1 MRAISNI
8 FERMIHVREEIIK
21 KLEENAIYQ
30 LDNVNSLAVGGELH
44 QSAIED
50 IATTV
55 IAIQEIEKAEREAL
69 AAKQEFKRDT
79 IIMSLEA
86 GVAVGTLGATVAG
99 LISREKWIKAGFE
112 LETTGTFTI
121 QTLKTIFNS
130 MFKK

>member
-1 MRAISNI
+1 M
-8 FERMIHVREEIIK
+8 REEIIK

-55 IAIQEIEKAEREAL
+55 STIQAIEKEEREAL
-69 AAKQEFKRDT
+69 AAEREFKRDS
-79 IIMSLEA
+79 IIKSLEA
-86 GVAVGTLGATVAG
+86 GVAVGGLGVTIAS
-99 LISREKWIKAGFE
+99 LISREKWIKAGYE

-121 QTLKTIFNS
+121 QTFKTIFNS

>member
-1 MRAISNI
+1 M
-8 FERMIHVREEIIK
+8 REEIIK

-30 LDNVNSLAVGGELH
+30 LDNVNSLAIGGELH
-44 QSAIED
+44 QQAIED

-55 IAIQEIEKAEREAL
+55 TAIQDIEKAEREAL

-79 IIMSLEA
+79 IIKSLETS
-86 GVAVGTLGATVAG
+86 VAVGTLGVTVAS

-112 LETTGTFTI
+112 LETTGTFTV

>member
-1 MRAISNI
+1 M
-8 FERMIHVREEIIK
+8 REEIK
-21 KLEENAIYQ
+21 QKLEENVIYQ

-55 IAIQEIEKAEREAL
+55 SAIQEIEKAERESL

-79 IIMSLEA
+79 IIKSLEA
-86 GVAVGTLGATVAG
+86 GVAVGTLGVTVAS

-112 LETTGTFTI
+112 LEQTGSFTI
-121 QTLKTIFNS
+121 QTFKTIFNS
-130 MFKK
+130 MFKR